1 MSKKI
6 ADLAGVDYEAHYS
19 VTSVDPPELMRYVM
33 EYHPDVQWD
42 YPRDKNG
49 KRISMWT
56 LIAEHTLPP
65 TRMVRY
71 CCSALKE
78 SHGEGRVTIT
88 GVRWAES
95 ANRKALHGVVDFQTK
110 PKGTEKRA
118 KQLGADFDYNKHGSV
133 ILNNDNDEN
142 RRLVEQCYRTRKTL
156 VNPIVRWTDQDV
168 WDFIHAYHLPYCSL
182 YDEGF
187 ARLGCIGCPL
197 SGRKNMERDFE
208 RWPRYREL
216 YIRAFEKMIEN
227 HPGQIKILEPGYKA
241 MYPVEPEN
249 LTGGGYRVW
258 TSGTQ
263 SVQSLDR
270 TWSDMNMNGSST
282 QTQPN
287 DCCTIGQKSGP
298 SENNGGVLRNA
309 AEKWLRWYCG
319 GWLRTD
325 TM

>member
-1 MSKKI
+1 MSDELKAKVAESIRYVRSFTPPRPDKYWLAFSGGKDSIVSKKI

-19 VTSVDPPELMRYVM
+19 VTSVDSPELMRFVM

-56 LIAEHTLPP
+56 LIADHTLPP

-249 LTGGGYRVW
+249 LTGGG
-258 TSGTQ
+258 TEF
-263 SVQSLDR
+263 
-270 TWSDMNMNGSST
+270 
-282 QTQPN
+282 
-287 DCCTIGQKSGP
+287 GP
-298 SENNGGVLRNA
+298 A
-309 AEKWLRWYCG
+309 AHKVYSHWIELG
-319 GWLRTD
+319 AT
-325 TM
+325 